1 MMTDRDTKET
11 KGSFKYIILS
21 GSDGYPPIQKTP
33 GSAGFDVKA
42 PAQVTI
48 PPGVCVKVPLG
59 LRIHPPDGTYTR
71 TALRSGISITHPI
84 LIPSDV
90 IDNDYRGPIH
100 CVVANYGTRDV
111 TIEKGERFCQ
121 LIFEKYRLVKAEQV
135 DELAPTHRGDLG
147 FGSTGRF

>member
-1 MMTDRDTKET
+1 MTDHENQDTKP
-11 KGSFKYIILS
+11 SFKYMIIKGS
-21 GSDGYPPIQKTP
+21 GGYPPIQKTI

-48 PPGVCVKVPLG
+48 QPQECVKVPLG
-59 LRIHPPDGTYTR
+59 LRIHPPVGTYTR
-71 TALRSGISITHPI
+71 TALRSGISLTHPI

-100 CVVANYGTRDV
+100 CVVANYGNREV

-121 LIFEKYRLVKAEQV
+121 LIFEQYRFVKAEQV
-135 DELAPTHRGDLG
+135 DQLSPTDRGDHG
-147 FGSTGRF
+147 FGSSGRF

>member
-48 PPGVCVKVPLG
+48 PPGGGVLKYPLDSVSTPLTAPIPE
-59 LRIHPPDGTYTR
+59 LRYE
-71 TALRSGISITHPI
+71 
-84 LIPSDV
+84 
-90 IDNDYRGPIH
+90 
-100 CVVANYGTRDV
+100 VVS
-111 TIEKGERFCQ
+111 
-121 LIFEKYRLVKAEQV
+121 
-135 DELAPTHRGDLG
+135 P
-147 FGSTGRF
+147 